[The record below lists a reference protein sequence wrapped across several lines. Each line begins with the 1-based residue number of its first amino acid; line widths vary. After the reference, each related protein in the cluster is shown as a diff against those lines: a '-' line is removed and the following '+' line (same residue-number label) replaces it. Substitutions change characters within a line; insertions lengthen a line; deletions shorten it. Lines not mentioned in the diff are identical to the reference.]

1 MFVLMVRAAVSW
13 CRILS
18 WCGRPALS
26 IARVASGPEVRVRSE
41 VLQSRLQAG
50 VILGLVVYNN
60 MPGLDVPGA
69 PSAPRSNGLT
79 SCQPQVRDR
88 KAIPACGFQEDQ
100 ERAFGA

>member
-1 MFVLMVRAAVSW
+1 MAESSHGVGVQPFQSLGLLQGLRFALDQKCCRA
-13 CRILS
+13 
-18 WCGRPALS
+18 G
-26 IARVASGPEVRVRSE
+26 
-41 VLQSRLQAG
+41 LQAG